1 MTLIGKV
8 RSIFLLLLALVASTA
23 GATGTAFVSIIA
35 TGQATVTLTGPDGS
49 TLTQTTTTGDVA
61 LAPRVAGPHRI
72 SVTIGGKTT
81 TGDVIIPESG
91 QVRII
96 FNPTASRPF
105 ESYVAALEVVTVT
118 AQRVEESLQKI
129 PLAVTAFDSRQLEI
143 RQIAN
148 VQQAS
153 YSTPNL
159 WMEKNTGTSSGS
171 RAAIRGVGED
181 ESFFTSD
188 TPVGIYIDDVYI
200 PRQTGAQFDLYELER
215 LEVLRGP
222 QGTLYGRNTSAG
234 AIRLVTKQPGNKW
247 RANADGTFGSFNR
260 TDARGSINAPLGE
273 KGGVLISGLV
283 KKHKGYDT
291 NIVNSADLNDQDVTA
306 GRIAL
311 RWLPTTRFNAV
322 LNAEIIREKSTPGYP
337 VGFIMQPPFLS
348 TTPPFPLLAS
358 GFGVGRTDIY
368 QQLDGDRDIRTLQSD
383 LLNPLNDIDQ
393 DGYSATLSYALND
406 TLSLRSVTSYRKMFN
421 ELLLDADG
429 RVGNFAGLQSLGA
442 PAPAFHLYQL
452 QNQDQFSQ
460 ELQITGNRDRL
471 RYVGGAYYFR
481 EHNDQKTENI
491 IFNAFGRN
499 NFWLVDA
506 NTDSFAAYGSAT
518 YTASD
523 RLTVTGGARIT
534 TDDKDFFTRVF
545 LPSGSQ
551 LVACASPQG
560 LVATGGGARACTAS
574 DPAGFTSTPVQK
586 KLDKSWSAITPRFA
600 LDYAFSATSM
610 AYLSY
615 SRGFKSGAFDGRS
628 NTAAAI
634 LPLQPINPE
643 KIDTV
648 EGGLKADLASG
659 RARVNASAFYNK
671 WKDLQG
677 TGTDPNGNFY
687 RTTLG
692 DVSTRG
698 VEVEARF
705 VPRGGFE
712 IFGQLSLLDTQ
723 YDTVT
728 FNQVALCGNL
738 ATGGRKLELKMSP
751 PYSYQAG
758 ALYSASV
765 PGERGRVVI
774 GGTISGKGR
783 FWHTSCN
790 ADVGSEDGF
799 KLIDASIAY
808 ESKDGKWRLTAAGE
822 NLADEKYLIG
832 SFAVGGLRM
841 SSGYFNPP
849 RRFGLTLRYSHN

>member
-1 MTLIGKV
+1 MILTPRV
-8 RSIFLLLLALVASTA
+8 RTASILAVLVLVPFA
-23 GATGTAFVSIIA
+23 GAAGTVFVSIIA
-35 TGQATVTLTGPDGS
+35 TGQATLVLTAPDGS
-49 TLTQTTTTGDVA
+49 TLTQSTSTGDVA
-61 LAPRVAGPHRI
+61 LSPRMSGRHKI

-81 TGDVIIPESG
+81 AGEVDVPDSG
-91 QVRII
+91 QMRII
-96 FNPTASRPF
+96 FNPAAPQPF
-105 ESYVAALEVVTVT
+105 ESYVAAIEAVTVT

-129 PLAVTAFDSRQLEI
+129 PVAVSAFDRRQLEI
-143 RQIAN
+143 KQITN

-153 YSTPNL
+153 YAAPNL

-200 PRQTGAQFDLYELER
+200 PRQTGSQFDLYELER

-234 AIRLVTKQPGNKW
+234 AIRLVTRQPEGKW
-247 RANADGTFGSFNR
+247 RANADGSLGSFSR
-260 TDARGSINAPLGE
+260 TDFRGSLNAPLGD
-273 KGGVLISGLV
+273 KTSVLVAGLI

-291 NIVNSADLNDQDVTA
+291 NTVNNADVNDQNLAA
-306 GRIAL
+306 GRLAL
-311 RWLPTTRFNAV
+311 RYLPSSRFNVV
-322 LNAEIIREKSTPGYP
+322 LNADITRERSTPGYP

-348 TTPPFPLLAS
+348 TVPPFPLLAS
-358 GFGVGRTDIY
+358 GFGVGRTDIL
-368 QQLDGDRDIRTLQSD
+368 QQLDGDRNVRTLQSD
-383 LLNPLNDIDQ
+383 LLDPINDINQ
-393 DGYSATLSYALND
+393 DGYSATAAYALSD
-406 TLSLRSVTSYRKMFN
+406 TLTLKSVTSYRKMFN

-429 RVGNFAGLQSLGA
+429 RIGNFAGIQSLGT

-452 QNQDQFSQ
+452 QNQNQFSQ
-460 ELQITGNRDRL
+460 ELQVTGGRDRM
-471 RYVGGAYYFR
+471 RYVGGVYYFR

-499 NFWLVDA
+499 NFWVVDS
-506 NTDSFAAYGSAT
+506 NTRSYAAYGSGT

-523 RLTVTGGARIT
+523 KLTVTGGARVT
-534 TDDKDFFTRVF
+534 VDDKDFLTRVF
-545 LPSGSQ
+545 LPTGAQ
-551 LVACASPQG
+551 LVACANPQG
-560 LVATGGGARACTAS
+560 VVFAGGGARACNAS

-586 KLDKSWSAITPRFA
+586 KLDKSWSAFTPRVA
-600 LDYAFSATSM
+600 VDYAINPGSM
-610 AYLSY
+610 GYLSY

-634 LPLQPINPE
+634 LPLLPIKPE
-643 KIDTV
+643 SIDTI
-648 EGGLKADLASG
+648 ELGLKSDFARG
-659 RARVNASAFYNK
+659 RARANVAIFYNK

-698 VEVEARF
+698 AELEARI
-705 VPRGGFE
+705 VPGRGFE
-712 IFGQLSLLDTQ
+712 IFGQLSLLSTG

-728 FNQVALCGNL
+728 FNQAALCGNL
-738 ATGGRKLELKMSP
+738 NAGERDLELKMSP
-751 PYSYQAG
+751 PHSYQVG
-758 ALYSASV
+758 ALYSTRAPRV
-765 PGERGRVVI
+765 GGRIV
-774 GGTISGKGR
+774 GGATLSGKGR

-790 ADVGSEDGF
+790 AEVGSEDGF

-808 ESKDGKWRLTAAGE
+808 ETNDGRWRVTAAGE
-822 NLADEKYLIG
+822 NLADEKYVVG

-841 SSGYFNPP
+841 SSGYMNPP
-849 RRFGLTLRYSHN
+849 RRFGLTVRYSYN